1 MARLHPGMVLG
12 LVREL
17 RAAAQEDKPL
27 VVAGAPA
34 LAEVLRR
41 ELAAGGRPGWV
52 RGGSPEG
59 AAALVYVLA
68 GAPTDEDRR
77 VLGTASRRGV
87 PIVAVLAGPDLDPRV
102 PYVLATDVVRV
113 PAGSGFPV
121 YEITRLLAR
130 RVGESVTSLAA
141 ALPALRP
148 AVCDELIG
156 MCSRRNGFIGAAVF
170 LPGTDFPVLTMNQ
183 LRLVLRLADAHGV
196 EVDQQR
202 VPEILAVIGS
212 GLTFRTLA
220 RQVVG
225 LLPVAGWAAKG
236 AIAYGGTRTLGEAA
250 RRYFEVR

>member
-1 MARLHPGMVLG
+1 VVLG
-12 LVREL
+12 LLREL
-17 RAAAQEDKPL
+17 RAAAQEDRPL
-27 VVAGAPA
+27 AVAGAPA
-34 LAEVLRR
+34 LADVLRK
-41 ELAAGGRPGWV
+41 ELGAGGRPGSV
-52 RGGSPEG
+52 RGGSPQG

-68 GAPTDEDRR
+68 GAPTEEDRG
-77 VLGTASRRGV
+77 VLREASRLGV
-87 PIVAVLAGPDLDPRV
+87 PIVAVLAGPELDPRV

-121 YEITRLLAR
+121 DEIARLLAR
-130 RVGESVTSLAA
+130 RVGEPSTSLAA

-148 AVCDELIG
+148 AVCEELIERF
-156 MCSRRNGFIGAAVF
+156 SRRNGLIGAAVF

-212 GLTFRTLA
+212 GLGFRTLA
-220 RQVVG
+220 RQAVG
-225 LLPVAGWAAKG
+225 LVPFAGWAAKG

-250 RRYFEVR
+250 RRYFEARA